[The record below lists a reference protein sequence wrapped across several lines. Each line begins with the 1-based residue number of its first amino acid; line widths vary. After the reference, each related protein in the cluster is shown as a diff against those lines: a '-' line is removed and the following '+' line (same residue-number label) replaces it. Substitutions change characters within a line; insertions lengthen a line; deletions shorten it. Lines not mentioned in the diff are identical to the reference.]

1 VQGTLPGPA
10 EFLLCAGSP
19 IPNHP
24 GAMAH
29 PSIDVRYVAGLAR
42 LELTEEEMSTFGK
55 QLDAILGYMEKL
67 AELDVEGI
75 DPTAHP
81 APVFDRVD
89 PDEPVPGLENADL
102 ITNAPDHASGQIRVP
117 KVVAD
122 A

>member
-1 VQGTLPGPA
+1 
-10 EFLLCAGSP
+10 
-19 IPNHP
+19 
-24 GAMAH
+24 MAQ

-42 LELTEEEMSTFGK
+42 LELTNEEMDTFGE

-75 DPTAHP
+75 EPTAHP

-89 PDEPVPGLENADL
+89 ADQPAPGLENADL
-102 ITNAPDHASGQIRVP
+102 IRNAPDSAAGQVRVP